1 MSLNGS
7 VSKDGGKRL
16 KIWGICTVIFTILP
30 FQLFTQ
36 TLCILGQTVV
46 FTVAGMRTT
55 CEIVENLPL
64 SQFYH
69 ISIDNEEPY
78 NIYGGLQDNGP
89 WYGPSA
95 SPGGINA
102 RDWNSLVSVMALVF
116 GKTTLKILFT
126 QKWKR

>member
-1 MSLNGS
+1 MHSDIHDFAFSNVHSDFMYFGT
-7 VSKDGGKRL
+7 DGGVYRS
-16 KIWGICTVIFTILP
+16 WNG
-30 FQLFTQ
+30 
-36 TLCILGQTVV
+36 G
-46 FTVAGMRTT
+46 TT

-78 NIYGGLQDNGP
+78 NIYGGLQDNGS

-102 RDWNSLVSVMALVF
+102 RDWNSVGQGDGFRV
-116 GKTTLKILFT
+116 LKHHNKNIVY
-126 QKWKR
+126 